1 MNDKGGQ
8 KNMKKTY
15 KIMLIVT
22 ALYAVIGFGLMAAK
36 ARESQ
41 VPKKILFTYTE
52 ENADENHNC
61 LVITDAALELK

>member
-1 MNDKGGQ
+1 
-8 KNMKKTY
+8 
-15 KIMLIVT
+15 MLIVT
-22 ALYAVIGFGLMAAK
+22 ALYAVIGFGLMATK